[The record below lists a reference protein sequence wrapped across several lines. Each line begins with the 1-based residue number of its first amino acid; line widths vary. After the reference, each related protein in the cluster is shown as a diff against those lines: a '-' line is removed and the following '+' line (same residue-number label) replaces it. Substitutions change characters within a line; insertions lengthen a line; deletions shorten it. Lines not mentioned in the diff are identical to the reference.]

1 MKENFKNKKGITLIA
16 LVITI
21 VVLIIL
27 ASVSIAMLT
36 GDNGIITKAQEAA
49 FRTEMAQIREMVDM
63 HLLEKEMNVTET
75 SIKMNEVPI
84 EEAKKWELTLKKEII
99 YWGNYDIEINKPTD
113 YYIEE
118 MFDKIVLNESGDIG
132 YIYYI
137 ESNDLESKKGKEKYI
152 YNSETDIIY
161 KLKKTGVGRHTV
173 HSIEELDFLI
183 NGGVRS
189 KDENK
194 NYTKIDYD
202 VEFKKVG
209 NISCYEPDLNGLGQE
224 VTNLIFY
231 KSENGSLT
239 SEYSMPF
246 ETWIN
251 KGKPNKIVENNNEYI
266 LYDYENQ
273 IWANIR
279 IKSGSVETNWTWIP
293 RYSFT
298 NGISNTTNEVKFL
311 QTTDS
316 PETNYQLAPAFEG
329 NEKKG
334 IWISKYEP
342 TYKVQTD
349 PTYYS
354 YYIPDLSNLNKEN
367 TYIEIYN
374 KETGKFEREVKAS
387 EIENLAVFSQNNLWF
402 DYDNQIWANIKI
414 VENGIETWWVWIP
427 RYAHSSGSNN
437 TEVKFIDINNKPLD
451 GSELAAYEVAGAFEG
466 NKKKGIWISKY
477 EPSTISQNLT
487 ENAPIPDLDGFDRE
501 KTFIEIYNK
510 ETGKFEKEVQLSTI
524 KDLEK
529 FAKENLWFDYKNKI
543 WANIKVVENGVETW
557 WVWIPRYAH
566 NNGSNTTDIL
576 LVTTDNK
583 TLNGEDIPVS
593 YSIADP
599 FISND
604 KKGMWVS
611 KYEPTEK

>member
-1 MKENFKNKKGITLIA
+1 MKENLKNKKGITLIA

-487 ENAPIPDLDGFDRE
+487 ENAPIPNLDGFDRE

-599 FISND
+599 FIGND

>member
-1 MKENFKNKKGITLIA
+1 MEGNLKNKKGITLIA

-21 VVLIIL
+21 VVLLIL

-36 GDNGIITKAQEAA
+36 GDNGIITKAQEAT

-84 EEAKKWELTLKKEII
+84 EKAKKWELTLKKEII
-99 YWGNYDIEINKPTD
+99 HWGNYDIEINKPTD

-137 ESNDLESKKGKEKYI
+137 ESNDLDSKKGKEKYI

-173 HSIEELDFLI
+173 HSIEELDFLM

-189 KDENK
+189 KDQNK
-194 NYTKIDYD
+194 NYTKISYD
-202 VEFKKVG
+202 VEFKQVG

-231 KSENGSLT
+231 KSENGNLT

-251 KGKPNKIVENNNEYI
+251 KGKPSKIVENNNEYI

-387 EIENLAVFSQNNLWF
+387 EVENLAVFSQNNLWF
-402 DYDNQIWANIKI
+402 DYDNKIWANIKI

-437 TEVKFIDINNKPLD
+437 TEIKFIDINNKPLD
-451 GSELAAYEVAGAFEG
+451 GSELSAYEVAGAFEG
-466 NKKKGIWISKY
+466 NNKKGIWISKY

-487 ENAPIPDLDGFDRE
+487 ENAPIPNLEGFDRE

-599 FISND
+599 FIGND